1 MAIQTRLQGKM
12 MKKYS
17 IDLTFAKSA
26 KLPVFG
32 WVGEARNKE
41 IAAQL
46 AKMDAKMCGYAAE
59 VQSVKFNTVVEEI
72 AP

>member
-1 MAIQTRLQGKM
+1 MMIMK

-32 WVGEARNKE
+32 WVGYASTKG
-41 IAAQL
+41 IATQL
-46 AKMDAKMCGYAAE
+46 AKIDAKMCGYSAA
-59 VQSVKFNTVVEEI
+59 VKSVKFNTVVEEVM
-72 AP
+72 P

>member
-1 MAIQTRLQGKM
+1 M

-32 WVGEARNKE
+32 WVGYASTKG
-41 IAAQL
+41 IATQL
-46 AKMDAKMCGYAAE
+46 AKIDARMCGYPE
-59 VQSVKFNTVVEEI
+59 EIKSVKFNTVVDEI